1 MEEQLH
7 DAIISSLPFRWGALS
22 DIGKVREENEDT
34 FWVEPE
40 LGLFLVS
47 DGMGGHQ
54 GGALASKIV
63 TEDLPAMIETKL
75 DRLKVGRAETIRSLL
90 KKAIVEQS
98 KQLLMEG
105 TSESGF
111 KGMGATLVMV
121 LLRKNRAY
129 IGNLGDS
136 RVYRFRKGR
145 LLQLTKDHSVVSE
158 LLDKGHIE
166 PEDVE
171 NHEAQGEITHYVGM
185 EEKARPYVRSF
196 GFKEGDRLLLCTDGL
211 TDAVDDGAIAAILSG
226 KGDCDEA
233 CKALVDAANT
243 AGGHDNITV
252 IIADWVRRS

>member
-47 DGMGGHQ
+47 DGMGGHR
-54 GGALASKIV
+54 GGGLASKIV

-75 DRLKVGRAETIRSLL
+75 DRLKVGRPEAIRRLF

-98 KQLLMEG
+98 KQLLMEAE
-105 TSESGF
+105 SESGF

-121 LLRKNRAY
+121 LLRKGRAY

-158 LLDKGHIE
+158 LLDEGHIE

-185 EEKARPYVRSF
+185 EEKARPYVRAF
-196 GFKEGDRLLLCTDGL
+196 GLKEGDRLLLCTDGL
-211 TDAVDDGAIAAILSG
+211 TDAVNDEVIAAILSD
-226 KGDCDEA
+226 KGNCDEA
-233 CKALVDAANT
+233 CKVLVDAANA

-252 IIADWVRRS
+252 IIADWIRRC